1 MKTLTP
7 AAVNRALDK
16 INAKPQKNPRAKRT
30 AAQWKA
36 EIAKIET
43 MVKNADNR
51 AAYDAARWLYD
62 EAQDEYTKSA
72 NAAQMKL
79 RKIMEDLNESRYG
92 NPARKTRAVRVVAA
106 KNPTKSSDVPG
117 DFSQS
122 SAKVYGRAWVDAKSA
137 AVKDFGDVTQVKL
150 IWSDGEWLQMLF
162 DNKTAAINH
171 LKRLGFSVNK

>member
-1 MKTLTP
+1 MKNPVRLLTP
-7 AAVNRALDK
+7 AAVNKALDK
-16 INAKPQKNPRAKRT
+16 INANPAKRGKQVFVPT
-30 AAQWKA
+30 RSKQKA
-36 EIAKIET
+36 IDYAKEKHGIDAGIA
-43 MVKNADNR
+43 VKVQGGFIVYQ
-51 AAYDAARWLYD
+51 AYD
-62 EAQDEYTKSA
+62 T
-72 NAAQMKL
+72 
-79 RKIMEDLNESRYG
+79 

-137 AVKDFGDVTQVKL
+137 AVEDFGDVTQVKL

-162 DNKTAAINH
+162 DNKTAAMNH

>member
-16 INAKPQKNPRAKRT
+16 INAKPEKNPRAKRT

-106 KNPTKSSDVPG
+106 NPV
-117 DFSQS
+117 
-122 SAKVYGRAWVDAKSA
+122 
-137 AVKDFGDVTQVKL
+137 
-150 IWSDGEWLQMLF
+150 
-162 DNKTAAINH
+162 KTAIKTVRRKSLVGGNYWAVLFYANKDKPSGKPDITYPAPSKESARHFVTSLEKAGASGVAI
-171 LKRLGFSVNK
+171 LEFTKARVS

>member
-1 MKTLTP
+1 MNMLNPT
-7 AAVNRALDK
+7 AINRALDK
-16 INAKPQKNPRAKRT
+16 INAKSNTAPKYTVHWRSPVTRSWQSSAEKT
-30 AAQWKA
+30 VLAAQKTA
-36 EIAKIET
+36 RQLIKEGARDVSISAFE
-43 MVKNADNR
+43 DGR
-51 AAYDAARWLYD
+51 AVDVPIK
-62 EAQDEYTKSA
+62 E
-72 NAAQMKL
+72 
-79 RKIMEDLNESRYG
+79 
-92 NPARKTRAVRVVAA
+92 NPARKIRAVRVVAA